1 MILLLISTLYLLLPE
16 SKPSQNSTDKL
27 IVIPQ
32 LQIASTHKEPKINN
46 EIAQKPENILLKLKD
61 AVEHAKTA
69 TAQEEAKEVLATLK
83 KRTDKIATSP
93 KEETKVSLKVIPKKK
108 IIKKKST
115 KKKIKKEH
123 KTDKQQKPKNI
134 KRPSTKEPKTSKP
147 ILAKQ
152 APKKRIPSLPTKIS
166 KSTKEPVQKKLTKQK
181 MQHKRSREEEVALY
195 KKQYGD
201 NLEVVEVS
209 QVFELEESKAKL
221 PDAYYFEPIPH
232 ETKETNQNPTKFV
245 ETLGVVEVSSEY
257 EVSNI
262 EIPKKEELATEG
274 VVELKNASLETE
286 ELKKLKFVKPL
297 EVVEVSPEFE
307 TIEAEKYIK

>member
-1 MILLLISTLYLLLPE
+1 MILLLISMLYLLLPE
-16 SKPSQNSTDKL
+16 SKPSQNSADKL

-32 LQIASTHKEPKINN
+32 LQIASTQKKPKINN
-46 EIAQKPENILLKLKD
+46 EIAQNPENILLKLKD
-61 AVEHAKTA
+61 AVEHAKTV

-93 KEETKVSLKVIPKKK
+93 KKETKVSLKVIPKKK
-108 IIKKKST
+108 SIKKKST
-115 KKKIKKEH
+115 KKKIKKER
-123 KTDKQQKPKNI
+123 KIDKQQKPKNI
-134 KRPSTKEPKTSKP
+134 KIPSTKE
-147 ILAKQ
+147 
-152 APKKRIPSLPTKIS
+152 PKKRIPSLPIKIS
-166 KSTKEPVQKKLTKQK
+166 KSTKEPVQKKPTKQE
-181 MQHKRSREEEVALY
+181 MQPKRSREEEVALY

-221 PDAYYFEPIPH
+221 PDTYYFEPIPH
-232 ETKETNQNPTKFV
+232 ETKETNPNPTKFV

-257 EVSNI
+257 EVSNV
-262 EIPKKEELATEG
+262 EIPKKKELATEG
-274 VVELKNASLETE
+274 IVQLKNASPETE

-307 TIEAEKYIK
+307 TIDAEKYIK